1 MILRLVLQRNGT
13 VEHGGQ
19 LPAITQQEEKHVQQH
34 AGAGQGIHRVLADV
48 DGLRGQELT
57 DLAATVG
64 QSPLDGRQVQQPLGI
79 QHAVQ
84 PARHGLDDL
93 GQVRPEVQIARPDAA
108 VDLRPLIHQRHGQP
122 DHRDDHHH
130 DDRTQR
136 DERGRIGALRHA
148 PHQCPLH
155 GCKQHRQNDGP
166 HQRAIEGHQ
175 DGQERQRHQ
184 RQETHEEIASVGSE
198 FHRSERKGKGACQG
212 NALHHNLPPPAPS
225 PSSGHP
231 RESTSPQAKDKA
243 KTRFRRKSP
252 LPPAAGAAIMGAPSP
267 TDQAD
272 PTDTQEPS

>member
-19 LPAITQQEEKHVQQH
+19 LPAITQQEEQHVQQH
-34 AGAGQGIHRVLADV
+34 AGTGQDIRRVLADV
-48 DGLRGQELT
+48 DGLRGQELA

-84 PARHGLDDL
+84 PARHRIDDL
-93 GQVRPEVQIARPDAA
+93 GQIRPEVQLARTDAT
-108 VDLRPLIHQRHGQP
+108 VDLGALIHQRHGQP

-130 DDRTQR
+130 DDRPQR
-136 DERGRIGALRHA
+136 DERGRIGTLRHA
-148 PHQCPLH
+148 PHQRPLH
-155 GCKQHRQNDGP
+155 GRKQHGQNDRP
-166 HQRAIEGHQ
+166 HQRTVEGHQ

-184 RQETHEEIASVGSE
+184 RQEPQEEVASIGSE
-198 FHRSERKGKGACQG
+198 FHQLEKDKEWPARGGAS
-212 NALHHNLPPPAPS
+212 HHNLPPPGPAS
-225 PSSGHP
+225 CSVHP
-231 RESTSPQAKDKA
+231 RESTSPQTKHKA

-252 LPPAAGAAIMGAPSP
+252 LPPATGAAIMGAPSP

-272 PTDTQEPS
+272 PTDIQESS